1 MMVGCFFALVYL
13 MLTGINAGSAER
25 PFLGDR
31 EDSIVRAIY
40 AVFVAIPTE
49 DL

>member
-1 MMVGCFFALVYL
+1 MVGCSIVLLYS
-13 MLTGINAGSAER
+13 MLTSINAGSAGK
-25 PFLGDR
+25 PISDGK
-31 EDSIVRAIY
+31 EDSIVRVIH

>member
-1 MMVGCFFALVYL
+1 MVGCFFALVYS
-13 MLTGINAGSAER
+13 MLTSINAANVER
-25 PFLGDR
+25 PFLGGK
-31 EDSIVRAIY
+31 EDSIARAIH